1 MSLKQQWSLLQGP
14 IVICNSNFSPH
25 FTGTWNGAQPG
36 KGTLSSWYEAGR
48 VGGSSYISASVC
60 ICTNLQSISLVK
72 LFWSDRFI
80 SKIVYLISFNHL
92 LFKLIHMFRCCFLRW
107 NPIYCGKIINQ
118 ETLSTFLGW
127 MHLPRGQGKSTSS
140 NTDLYHLAR
149 AWPTGGIHLYH
160 YMNDV
165 TDTWIKTARKTY
177 FSSIRAG
184 FLVGKIKLYTQIKMC
199 MQRNRG
205 IKLPGVFQ
213 NRQRLWCKQTS
224 APGRR
229 SHWEPPCRILWEA
242 AELSP
247 LLSPSE
253 SLLERHPKGSR
264 GNVGWFRER
273 ECCGS
278 SHPSPGGLGG
288 GALAQS
294 SSLRRKAPREP
305 LLYLEGICKK
315 GRWLSVP

>member
-25 FTGTWNGAQPG
+25 FTGTRNGAQPG

-213 NRQRLWCKQTS
+213 NRQRFWCKQTS
-224 APGRR
+224 APGRGKAR
-229 SHWEPPCRILWEA
+229 GKYD
-242 AELSP
+242 AE
-247 LLSPSE
+247 
-253 SLLERHPKGSR
+253 
-264 GNVGWFRER
+264 
-273 ECCGS
+273 
-278 SHPSPGGLGG
+278 G
-288 GALAQS
+288 GADCNV
-294 SSLRRKAPREP
+294 RKPGPFSYTWRNIIKWFEHKESV
-305 LLYLEGICKK
+305 LVQVT
-315 GRWLSVP
+315 GRYRTSGPGHGQV